1 MFKKLP
7 ILFHLHLLLA
17 LGIGLP
23 CAAQYQQLLHQP
35 YKNKVYIIDTLYG
48 KLVGNK
54 DTSDTFA
61 FLSKMEAYG
70 LKHHD
75 REMVLEVELFKAYYY
90 SYWTFDHPHNLVL
103 KKLRAIAEKGRKENY
118 LHIEARALR
127 VIGEFYWRRV
137 GNYELATEYYLRLDW
152 LLDKTNAADFPNMA
166 EYYYLIGEL
175 YYFFK
180 DYDTAKAYMQKALSI
195 AATDFNW
202 KAIWSANNTMGLC
215 YQQLGKLDSADVFF
229 NKAIQ
234 SKYFGQDDIRYSI
247 SQGNIGY
254 NHYLRGNYTLAVP
267 LMERDAKKAVAEL
280 DWRLAAGAAV
290 PLADIF
296 IKQKKYDLAWEW
308 IEKAEYY
315 LRKSFDRYE
324 ELMDRFY
331 SVKSAWYLA
340 KGNAVLAT
348 KYLDSAR
355 LAKDK
360 EDKRV
365 NALQLLR
372 VQQKEHRQ
380 KLAAERSEFLAKEKS
395 KNTLLLALAFIA
407 FCLVTLSFLIY
418 YLQRRKRLIIEAN
431 KDAKLKLT
439 SLELDQ
445 AKQQLEKF
453 AQTIAHNSRVIE
465 DMQIAQESKQ
475 SEAVELVKKKA
486 IITDESWDNF
496 QQAFEKVHPG
506 YIQRLKGKVAG
517 VTLAETK
524 MMVLS
529 KLRLSK
535 QEMAHALGV
544 SPQSLRVT
552 WYRLR
557 KKTGGDESQLEDF
570 VDQI

>member
-7 ILFHLHLLLA
+7 FLLHLHLWLTF
-17 LGIGLP
+17 GIGLP

-61 FLSKMEAYG
+61 FLRKMEAYG

-103 KKLRAIAEKGRKENY
+103 KKLKAIAEKGRKENY

-137 GNYELATEYYLRLDW
+137 GNYELATEYYLRLDR
-152 LLDKTNAADFPNMA
+152 LLDKTNAIDFPNMA

-180 DYDTAKAYMQKALSI
+180 DYATAKAYMYKTLSI
-195 AATDFNW
+195 AVTDFNW

-215 YQQLGKLDSADVFF
+215 YRQLGKLDSADVFF

-234 SKYFGQDDIRYSI
+234 SKYFGSDDIRYTI
-247 SQGNIGY
+247 AQGNIGY
-254 NHYLRGNYTLAVP
+254 NHYLRGNYDLAVP
-267 LMERDAKKAVAEL
+267 LMEHDAEKAATEL

-296 IKQKKYDLAWEW
+296 IKQRKYDIAWHW

-315 LRKSFDRYE
+315 LKKSFDRSL

-331 SVKSAWYLA
+331 SVKSTWYLA
-340 KGNAVLAT
+340 KGNAALAT

-355 LAKDK
+355 LAKAE

-365 NALQLLR
+365 DALQLLR
-372 VQQKEHRQ
+372 VQQRAHSQ
-380 KLAAERSEFLAKEKS
+380 KLAAERSAFTAKEKA
-395 KNTLLLALAFIA
+395 KNNLLVALTFIA
-407 FCLVTLSFLIY
+407 FCLVAVSFLIY
-418 YLQRRKRLIIEAN
+418 FLQRRKRLRIEAA
-431 KDAKLKLT
+431 KDAKLKMANH
-439 SLELDQ
+439 ELNQ

-453 AQTIAHNSRVIE
+453 AQAIAHNSRMIE
-465 DMQIAQESKQ
+465 DMQTAQENQQ

-486 IITDESWDNF
+486 IITDESWDIF

-506 YIQRLKGKVAG
+506 YIRRLKERVAG

-524 MMVLS
+524 MVVLS

-552 WYRLR
+552 WHRLR
-557 KKTGGDESQLEDF
+557 KKTGDDEIQLEDF

>member
-7 ILFHLHLLLA
+7 ILLHLHLLLA
-17 LGIGLP
+17 FGVGLP

-54 DTSDTFA
+54 DTSQTFA
-61 FLSKMEAYG
+61 VLRDMEAYG
-70 LKHHD
+70 LQHND
-75 REMVLEVELFKAYYY
+75 REMVLEVALFKAYYY
-90 SYWTFDHPHNLVL
+90 SYWTFNHPHDLAL
-103 KKLRAIAEKGRKENY
+103 KRLKAIAEKGRKENY

-137 GNYELATEYYLRLDW
+137 GNYELATEYYLRLGR
-152 LLDKTNAADFPNMA
+152 LLDKTNATDFPNMA

-195 AATDFNW
+195 TATNFNW

-215 YQQLGKLDSADVFF
+215 YRQLGKLDSADAFF
-229 NKAIQ
+229 NKAVQ
-234 SKYFGQDDIRYSI
+234 SKYLGRNDIQYTI

-254 NHYLRGNYTLAVP
+254 NHYLRGNDVLAIP

-296 IKQKKYDLAWEW
+296 IKQRKYDLAWKW
-308 IEKAEYY
+308 IENADDY
-315 LRKSFDRYE
+315 LKKSFDRSL

-331 SVKSAWYLA
+331 AVKSAWYLA
-340 KGNAVLAT
+340 KGDAVLAT

-355 LAKDK
+355 LAKDE

-380 KLAAERSEFLAKEKS
+380 KLAAERSEFLAKEQS
-395 KNTLLLALAFIA
+395 KNKLLLALVFIA
-407 FCLVTLSFLIY
+407 FCLVAASFLIY
-418 YLQRRKRLIIEAN
+418 YLQRRKRLNIAAM

-439 SLELDQ
+439 SLELEQ

-453 AQTIAHNSRVIE
+453 AQTIAHNSRMIE
-465 DMQIAQESKQ
+465 DMQIAQENQ
-475 SEAVELVKKKA
+475 ESEAVALVRKKA

-496 QQAFEKVHPG
+496 QQSFEKVHPG
-506 YIQRLKGKVAG
+506 YIRRLKEKISG

-524 MMVLS
+524 MVVLS

-552 WYRLR
+552 WHRLR
-557 KKTGGDESQLEDF
+557 KKTGDDEIQLENF
-570 VDQI
+570 VDGI